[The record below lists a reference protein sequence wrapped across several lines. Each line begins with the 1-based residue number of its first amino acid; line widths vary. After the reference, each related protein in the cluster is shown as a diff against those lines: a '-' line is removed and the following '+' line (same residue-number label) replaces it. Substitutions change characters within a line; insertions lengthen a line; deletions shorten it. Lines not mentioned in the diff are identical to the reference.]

1 MQETSS
7 SLNPPANNLPRVRV
21 QITTLKV
28 MLMMT
33 VVIIVIM
40 TVIMIGYSDCA
51 VNGWLLMMIL
61 VCLAMMTLLT
71 MSLEQQHSTSVAI
84 IQDTEGKVKK
94 MVDTSVMTEGDSAGM
109 SDEKE
114 KIKNIADVIEDAEPK
129 LIKRYIELLRR
140 EIEKRKQWLDANEE
154 EITRSKVDFK
164 DFSEFKIV
172 YFRNK
177 DLAKELDDN
186 NVHVLIE
193 ETNKFDGIEPDLKQQ
208 LVVLNERWIQ
218 MDVALKDKNELYDN
232 LMADWTKYREQQL
245 IFLNWIDE
253 IDSEVKNEK
262 GQVNLVD
269 EDEIYAHI
277 MKLKDVEN
285 KAESE
290 GAMKER
296 NLREAG
302 EDLIRHV
309 GEDSSTAVEICKQ
322 TEEIVSAKH
331 EFLKDLSVR
340 IQKIESSEQKT
351 QDLYNDFDD
360 VTDWLD
366 ATESLI
372 DKYESHDK
380 ETADDDSPRKQLM
393 PQDEEV
399 EEMASVAEEIM
410 INFEKLSE
418 TDSKVKHVN
427 TLGNELK
434 EEIAEEGR
442 EGVDAKLD
450 AFNQRYNNVS
460 QRIKDFENKEP
471 QTSSG
476 CSEFVRRIRRKLF
489 QVFK

>member
-399 EEMASVAEEIM
+399 EEM